1 MGYAT
6 SAQSV
11 DDLQAL
17 EKDLFL
23 MNFQGWQLWN
33 LLELYFI
40 IFWEA
45 MVLMMCWE
53 KAEVIIMKVEY
64 MMLF

>member
-40 IFWEA
+40 IF
-45 MVLMMCWE
+45 
-53 KAEVIIMKVEY
+53 
-64 MMLF
+64 